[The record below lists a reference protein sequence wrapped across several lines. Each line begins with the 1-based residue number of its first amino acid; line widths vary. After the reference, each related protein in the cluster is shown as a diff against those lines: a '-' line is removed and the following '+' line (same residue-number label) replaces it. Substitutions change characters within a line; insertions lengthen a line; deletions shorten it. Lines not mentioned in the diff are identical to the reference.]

1 MLVFEHLDVEDGGPT
16 AGRRGKLTTGNISCR
31 IMRQL
36 IFRTIV
42 GGGTALR
49 NHRPKGKHYVRD
61 GPLYG
66 TVHRLWLGR
75 RYSSCV
81 SGSNR

>member
-1 MLVFEHLDVEDGGPT
+1 MP
-16 AGRRGKLTTGNISCR
+16 ARAQIATGNIDWS
-31 IMRQL
+31 IMDQS

-66 TVHRLWLGR
+66 TVHRFWLGR
-75 RYSSCV
+75 GYSSRV
-81 SGSNR
+81 SGENR